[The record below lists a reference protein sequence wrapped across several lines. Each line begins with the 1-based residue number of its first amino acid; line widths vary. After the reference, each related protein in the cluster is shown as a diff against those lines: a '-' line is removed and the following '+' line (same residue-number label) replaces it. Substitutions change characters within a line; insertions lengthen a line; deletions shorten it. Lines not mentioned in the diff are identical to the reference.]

1 MYYRQRHSA
10 HGGAR
15 AARYRFEAVL
25 SPSSR
30 GRFIVER
37 MGDHWRLWIER
48 DLTLTYGDMILFY
61 DDGVIEQ
68 VNLQP
73 GCGEERL
80 RLKER
85 DTNV

>member
-1 MYYRQRHSA
+1 MD
-10 HGGAR
+10 
-15 AARYRFEAVL
+15 
-25 SPSSR
+25 
-30 GRFIVER
+30 
-37 MGDHWRLWIER
+37 DHWRLWLER
-48 DLTLTYGDMILFY
+48 DIELRYGDMILFY

-85 DTNV
+85 DSNV

>member
-1 MYYRQRHSA
+1 MYYRQRYSS

-37 MGDHWRLWIER
+37 MDDHWRLWVER
-48 DLTLTYGDMILFY
+48 DIELRYGDMILFY

-85 DTNV
+85 DSNV

>member
-1 MYYRQRHSA
+1 ME
-10 HGGAR
+10 G
-15 AARYRFEAVL
+15 
-25 SPSSR
+25 
-30 GRFIVER
+30 
-37 MGDHWRLWIER
+37 HWRLWLER
-48 DLTLTYGDMILFY
+48 DLTLSYGDMLLFY

-85 DTNV
+85 DSNV

>member
-1 MYYRQRHSA
+1 LYYKQRHSA
-10 HGGAR
+10 HGGAG
-15 AARYRFEAVL
+15 ASHYRFEGVL
-25 SPSSR
+25 AASSR

-37 MGDHWRLWIER
+37 MDDHWRLWVER
-48 DLTLTYGDMILFY
+48 DLELRYGDMILFY
-61 DDGVIEQ
+61 DDGAIEQ

-85 DTNV
+85 DSNV